1 MKLIDLPA
9 AFGNNARQVETMLRC
24 NPRSLLALLL
34 TTTLVAVQTA
44 LPWMHV
50 GCQHDHSAAAGSAA
64 TAGHHRCRGH
74 HHAHATPAARPE
86 ADSATAVDHGHK
98 HVLADECAACRYLLL
113 SSVACEPAAICLIE
127 HISLLASP
135 LPVVVAASEPV
146 GLYRS
151 RAPPALS

>member
-1 MKLIDLPA
+1 ML
-9 AFGNNARQVETMLRC
+9 NCNRQ
-24 NPRSLLALLL
+24 SLLALLL

-50 GCQHDHSAAAGSAA
+50 GCQHDHSAARASAA
-64 TAGHHRCRGH
+64 TAGHHHCRGH
-74 HHAHATPAARPE
+74 HHAHAPAARPE
-86 ADSATAVDHGHK
+86 ADPAPAVDQGHK
-98 HVLADECAACRYLLL
+98 HRLTEDCAACRYLLL

-127 HISLLASP
+127 QISLLPSP
-135 LPVVVAASEPV
+135 LPVVAAASEPV